1 MVQTK
6 LWGRGYKGVG
16 GRERLV
22 NELLEFYLSC
32 VYPVLRLST
41 NAGVMIKDTDQITLV
56 KV

>member
-1 MVQTK
+1 M
-6 LWGRGYKGVG
+6 WG

-22 NELLEFYLSC
+22 NELLEEFYLSC
-32 VYPVLRLST
+32 VYPVLRLSK